1 MSPKKIMFF
10 VIIWIIALSMIIGI
24 LILQNQSSTTSV
36 TPPETLKIWI
46 TDGTSLGYEALT
58 AGFKTYAPE
67 YKNTN
72 IVFEKKTTDPIRYR
86 TLLLKTMADG
96 TGPDIFMVGAWEDS
110 VIESRI
116 EPIPSDVLEFGN
128 FEKRYDDVFLP
139 LIVSSGAE
147 DALTT
152 YIMGV
157 PLGFETLG
165 VFYNKTLIR
174 EFPRTWNDLDSLYNK
189 GIDSPSFVAGLGLG
203 PRYTPN
209 AADIIALFYGR
220 AGTTDITGIKAGAN
234 NGLASYM
241 RYRDIAI
248 VGATQ
253 DDAYAPI
260 RTLVWE
266 QADMETDKSTTID
279 LFVRG
284 DIGMIYGY
292 PSLIM
297 ELEKS
302 DKRAGISSKAGVI
315 LTEKIPATSA
325 TSGIKNIAK
334 FNFFALSK
342 TTLHPEAGV
351 KFLEYLMTSEAEK
364 IFLQNNSYLVAAQRE
379 FWTAQKWTKLS
390 NILSRTTMDAFI
402 PDTDEEIFVF
412 WYGLKAEFESFLSE
426 YIDRNDAI
434 DINNISEKLSH
445 DLSCS
450 IDTYSDAEIRPDCEK
465 K

>member
-1 MSPKKIMFF
+1 MSQKKIIFF
-10 VIIWIIALSMIIGI
+10 IIVWLIVVSMIAGI
-24 LILQNQSSTTSV
+24 LLLKNRTT
-36 TPPETLKIWI
+36 TATIIPGTLKIWI
-46 TDGTSLGYEALT
+46 TDGTTLGYDALA

-72 IVFEKKTTDPIRYR
+72 IVFEKKTTDAIRYR

-96 TGPDIFMVGAWEDS
+96 TGPDIFMVWAGEDS

-116 EPIPSDVLEFGN
+116 EPIPSDVLDFAD
-128 FEKRYDDVFLP
+128 FEKRYDDIFLP
-139 LIVSSGAE
+139 LLVSSGTE
-147 DALTT
+147 DATTT
-152 YIMGV
+152 YLMGV
-157 PLGFETLG
+157 PLGFETMG

-174 EFPRTWNDLDSLYNK
+174 EVPRTWNDLDILYNK
-189 GIDSPSFVAGLGLG
+189 GTDSDTFVAGLGLG

-220 AGTTDITGIKAGAN
+220 DGTTDITGIKAGAN

-241 RYRDIAI
+241 GYRDIAI
-248 VGATQ
+248 VGTTQ
-253 DDAYAPI
+253 DDAYTPI

-266 QADMETDKSTTID
+266 QADMETEKSTTLD
-279 LFVRG
+279 LFMRG

-292 PSLIM
+292 PSLIT

-315 LTEKIPATSA
+315 LTEKIPALSA
-325 TSGIKNIAK
+325 ESGRAKNIAK

-342 TTLHPEAGV
+342 TTPNPEAGV

-364 IFLQNNSYLVAAQRE
+364 IFLQNNSYLISAQRE
-379 FWTAQKWTKLS
+379 FWTAQQWTKLS
-390 NILSRTTMDAFI
+390 SILSRASMDAFI
-402 PDTDEEIFVF
+402 PDTTEELFVF
-412 WYGLKAEFESFLSE
+412 SYGLKAEFENFLSE
-426 YIDRNDAI
+426 YIDRNDSI
-434 DINNISEKLSH
+434 DINNISQRISH

>member
-10 VIIWIIALSMIIGI
+10 VIVWLIALSMISGI
-24 LILQNQSSTTSV
+24 FILKNKTTKAKII
-36 TPPETLKIWI
+36 PGTLKIWI
-46 TDGTSLGYEALT
+46 TDGTTLGYDALT
-58 AGFKTYAPE
+58 VGFKAYAPE

-96 TGPDIFMVGAWEDS
+96 TGPDIFMVWAWEDS

-116 EPIPSDVLEFGN
+116 EPIPSDALDFSD

-139 LIVSSGAE
+139 LIVSSGAS
-147 DALTT
+147 DSLTK

-157 PLGFETLG
+157 PMGFETLW

-174 EFPRTWNDLDSLYNK
+174 EVPRTWNDLDVLYNK
-189 GIDSPSFVAGLGLG
+189 GADSPIFVAGLGLG

-209 AADIIALFYGR
+209 AADIIWLFYGR
-220 AGTTDITGIKAGAN
+220 DGTIDAMDLKSGTRNGFTSYMSYRNLTIGGTATTD
-234 NGLASYM
+234 
-241 RYRDIAI
+241 
-248 VGATQ
+248 
-253 DDAYAPI
+253 AYTPL
-260 RTLVWE
+260 RTLAGE
-266 QADMETDKSTTID
+266 QTSMETDKTTTLD
-279 LFVRG
+279 LFMRG

-292 PSLIM
+292 PGLVT

-302 DKRAGISSKAGVI
+302 DKRAGTGSKASVI

-342 TTLHPEAGV
+342 TTQNPEAGV

-364 IFLQNNSYLVAAQRE
+364 VFLQNNSYLLSAQRD

-390 NILSRTTMDAFI
+390 DILSRASMDAFI
-402 PDTDEEIFVF
+402 PDTNEQLFIFS
-412 WYGLKAEFESFLSE
+412 YGLKAEFENFLSE
-426 YIDRNDAI
+426 YIDRNDVI
-434 DINNISEKLSH
+434 DINNISEKVSH

-450 IDTYSDAEIRPDCEK
+450 IDTYSDKEIRPECEK